1 MAFLVDAAAGAFERA
16 LRHRR
21 WLKIAIRQH
30 ICQLANCQLALAVI
44 CHMAIILDMTNQI
57 KKLRKVR
64 NVTLEELAERT
75 GLSTSF
81 LSRME
86 SAKRGLKLENAFRV
100 AKALG
105 VEVDEVSDEFHAED
119 IAAIERMVVRVG
131 VSGRAVDDGRARG
144 DVALLEIRGGMGPGS
159 TQAIERNEAG
169 EIYPEHIGGFWSFPD
184 VVKAGWR
191 QMSSVYAMPVTGD
204 SMEPTL
210 KAGSYVFIDTT
221 HTSPSP
227 EDIYALDYGDG
238 LVIKR
243 LKLVPRT
250 DRIRVISDNERYGS
264 DELRRDDVRVYGR
277 VVAWFQWR
285 G

>member
-1 MAFLVDAAAGAFERA
+1 
-16 LRHRR
+16 
-21 WLKIAIRQH
+21 
-30 ICQLANCQLALAVI
+30 
-44 CHMAIILDMTNQI
+44 MTNQV
-57 KKLRKVR
+57 KKLRKAR

-119 IAAIERMVVRVG
+119 IAAIERMIGRVG
-131 VSGRAVDDGRARG
+131 VSGRIVDDSRARG

-159 TQAIERNEAG
+159 TIAIERNEAG
-169 EIYPEHIGGFWSFPD
+169 DIYPEHIGGFWSFPEA
-184 VVKAGWR
+184 VKAGWR
-191 QMSSVYAMPVTGD
+191 HMSSVYAMPVTGD

-210 KAGSYVFIDTT
+210 KAGSYVFVDTS

-250 DRIRVISDNERYGS
+250 DRIRIISDNERYGS
-264 DELRRDDVRVYGR
+264 DELKRDEVRVYGR

>member
-1 MAFLVDAAAGAFERA
+1 
-16 LRHRR
+16 
-21 WLKIAIRQH
+21 
-30 ICQLANCQLALAVI
+30 
-44 CHMAIILDMTNQI
+44 MTNQI
-57 KKLRKVR
+57 RRVRKAR
-64 NVTLEELAERT
+64 DLTLEELAERT

-105 VEVDEVSDEFHAED
+105 VDVNEITDEFHAED
-119 IAAIERMVVRVG
+119 IAAIERMIGRVG
-131 VSGRAVDDGRARG
+131 AGGRAGGGRARGG

-159 TQAIERNEAG
+159 TLAIERNEAG
-169 EIYPEHIGGFWSFPD
+169 DIYPEQIGGFWSFPD

-191 QMSSVYAMPVTGD
+191 HMSSVYAMPVTGD

-221 HTSPSP
+221 YTGPSP

-264 DELRRDDVRVYGR
+264 DELKREDVRVYGR